1 LKELGLRVKP
11 PRQDESSRMALT
23 FQMMAGGVGNDILI
37 VGNGNYIIY
46 GDDANNVFHG
56 QRGNDVLHGGAG
68 NDTLYGGAGNDRI
81 YGGAGNDFV
90 DGRIGQDILTGGAGD
105 DVFFITHPTSNFKTA
120 DRITDFIT
128 AKENDTLFLGKGVSK
143 VWYRHQDVDGDGIL
157 DTVLFRQDEN
167 AQMTGIYAIIDDFST
182 ILTGQNFE
190 NDGLVITEVV

>member
-1 LKELGLRVKP
+1 MIVELGAGSNGTATIWNSISNSLASNITVA
-11 PRQDESSRMALT
+11 SSFTDITGTSGADSLK
-23 FQMMAGGVGNDILI
+23 GNNLF
-37 VGNGNYIIY
+37 NEFN
-46 GDDANNVFHG
+46 
-56 QRGNDVLHGGAG
+56 
-68 NDTLYGGAGNDRI
+68 GGAGNDRI

-190 NDGLVITEVV
+190 NEGLVITEVV

>member
-1 LKELGLRVKP
+1 
-11 PRQDESSRMALT
+11 MALT

-128 AKENDTLFLGKGVSK
+128 AKENDTLLLGKGVSK

-190 NDGLVITEVV
+190 NDGLVINEVV